1 MDIETIAMTIV
12 GNAGE
17 SRALSYEALRI
28 AKKGEFSKAKEMLD
42 EAKEKMCIA
51 HSVQTELI
59 CNEADGKDVE
69 INLLM
74 IHAQDH
80 LMNAVLVRELVEEL
94 IEIHKELKDLKGEK
108 KL

>member
-1 MDIETIAMTIV
+1 MDIEAVAMTIV

-28 AKKGEFSKAKEMLD
+28 SKKGEFENAKKLLDKAKER
-42 EAKEKMCIA
+42 IYTA

-59 CNEADGKDVE
+59 CNEADGTGVE

-80 LMNAVLVRELVEEL
+80 LMNAILARELVEEL
-94 IEIHKELKDLKGEK
+94 IEIHRELKELKGE
-108 KL
+108 

>member
-1 MDIETIAMTIV
+1 MDIEAVAMTIV

-17 SRALSYEALRI
+17 SRSLSYEALRA
-28 AKKGEFSKAKEMLD
+28 AKKGDFQKANELLT
-42 EAKEKMCIA
+42 EAKERMHAA

-59 CNEADGKDVE
+59 CNEADGKGIE

-80 LMNAVLVRELVEEL
+80 LMNAILARELVEEL
-94 IEIHKELKDLKGEK
+94 IEVHRELKELKGE
-108 KL
+108 

>member
-1 MDIETIAMTIV
+1 MDIEAVAMVIV

-17 SRALSYEALRI
+17 SRSLSYEALRV
-28 AKKGEFSKAKEMLD
+28 AKKGEFEKAKKLLD
-42 EAKEKMCIA
+42 EAKERMYVA

-59 CNEADGKDVE
+59 CSEADGKGIE

-80 LMNAVLVRELVEEL
+80 LMNAILARELVEEL
-94 IEIHKELKDLKGEK
+94 IEVYRELKELKGEK

>member
-1 MDIETIAMTIV
+1 MDIEAVAMAIV

-17 SRALSYEALRI
+17 SRALSYEALRA
-28 AKKGEFSKAKEMLD
+28 AKKGEFENANKLLD
-42 EAKEKMCIA
+42 EAKERMYVA

-59 CNEADGKDVE
+59 CNEADGKGIE

-80 LMNAVLVRELVEEL
+80 LMNAILARELVEEL
-94 IEIHKELKDLKGEK
+94 IEVHKELKGLKGE
-108 KL
+108 